1 MAVVP
6 GIKTSCD
13 SAASLLCF
21 DLSTDPG
28 PEGVGRVAP
37 AALEELLTAEVGNHV
52 VVQHRVPVAV
62 ASHSAASPLVKA
74 GNEIFQRMA
83 ISFPLTLFFLF
94 LTSPWMV
101 FHASVSPALLS
112 VV

>member
-62 ASHSAASPLVKA
+62 AGHSAASPLVKA
-74 GNEIFQRMA
+74 GNEIFKEWRYN
-83 ISFPLTLFFLF
+83 FHLHCFFF
-94 LTSPWMV
+94 S
-101 FHASVSPALLS
+101 
-112 VV
+112 